1 MWRSNFRGFVR
12 WGLRKQCKTK
22 TDDSPDK
29 RDSQR
34 FIIPVAN
41 VGANRENRDGGRER
55 ETYHDDERFFTNRP
69 DCSFA
74 ETVGWVGTLIA
85 VGLNVQL
92 HSRRCLWRKNE
103 AGHAK
108 QNEIPR
114 DAQPCFSI
122 CHLVRSFVFRLAVAS
137 PLHGS
142 KRSILPKEEPFTS
155 PDSLE
160 NTSSGHSSTDA
171 QPSSAAAASEQ
182 LADVMT
188 EYLACLEDVRGAQL
202 LQSDEK
208 EALKSFRKAEVLGS
222 ARASYN
228 LGVCYETGRG
238 VDKDVEKAAKYYR
251 QASLAGHPQATYN
264 LGVLHLNGLG
274 KGSTDP
280 AAGLELLQKASV
292 LGVPQA
298 KTFLAFRH
306 LEEGN
311 LDDALPLL
319 KEAAA
324 AKDPEASFYLGLCCE
339 RGLAVPKDHVA
350 AAEHY
355 RKAASQNHTR
365 ASEALAAIQKAT
377 QPRVQAELAGRVKPP
392 QKLSTEDR
400 VHAVNL
406 SRYLGAVLPHLIAGN
421 KDRRTVD
428 TLVSSDDYI
437 STCAPRQDTSAT
449 DTALG
454 VYVL

>member
-12 WGLRKQCKTK
+12 WGLRKQHKPK
-22 TDDSPDK
+22 AEDSPDK

-41 VGANRENRDGGRER
+41 VGANRESDNRGRER
-55 ETYHDDERFFTNRP
+55 ETFHDDGRFFTHRP

-92 HSRRCLWRKNE
+92 HSRRCLWRKSE
-103 AGHAK
+103 GGHAVE
-108 QNEIPR
+108 NEIPQ

-122 CHLVRSFVFRLAVAS
+122 CHLLRNFVFRLAVAS
-137 PLHGS
+137 PLHAS
-142 KRSILPKEEPFTS
+142 KRSILPKEHHASSDF
-155 PDSLE
+155 LE

-171 QPSSAAAASEQ
+171 GTQQPSSAVAASEQ
-182 LADVMT
+182 LANVMT
-188 EYLACLEDVRGAQL
+188 EYVACLEDIRGTHL
-202 LQSDEK
+202 LQTDEK
-208 EALKSFRKAEVLGS
+208 EALKSFEKAQLLGS

-238 VDKDVEKAAKYYR
+238 VDKDIDKAVKYYR

-274 KGSTDP
+274 KGGTDP
-280 AAGLELLQKASV
+280 ATGLEFLEKASV

-311 LDDALPLL
+311 FDNALPLL
-319 KEAAA
+319 REAAA

-355 RKAASQNHTR
+355 RKAASQNHAR
-365 ASEALAAIQKAT
+365 ASDALAAIQEAT
-377 QPRVQAELAGRVKPP
+377 QPRIQAEPS
-392 QKLSTEDR
+392 QKLSTGDR
-400 VHAVNL
+400 AHAVNL

-421 KDRRTVD
+421 KELRTVD
-428 TLVSSDDYI
+428 AFVSNDDYI
-437 STCAPRQDTSAT
+437 SNCAPRKDISAT
-449 DTALG
+449 DTSLG
-454 VYVL
+454 VYAL